1 MALTAGQIKALHA
14 AAREAGVPEDM
25 RRSVQWHVGGFHS
38 CADKTAGRAGMIAVM
53 AFYELRAGGSLRGCS
68 PGYWQSEDARANR
81 TDALVYACRR
91 EAEAMGLSD
100 RQLDAFVA
108 GSHMSNGACPDVAS
122 APAYWLR
129 KLLQGLIEIR
139 KRRSRRGGAG
149 SGLGAGV
156 ARSQPGGAPS
166 SGSSAPPGVP
176 AVAAP
181 TPNPQPPPPPFSRDP
196 QGSD

>member
-14 AAREAGVPEDM
+14 AAREAGVPEDL

-38 CADKTAGRAGMIAVM
+38 CSDRTAGRAGMIAVM

-91 EAEAMGLSD
+91 EARAMGLSD

-108 GSHMSNGACPDVAS
+108 GSHMSNGACADVAT
-122 APAYWLR
+122 ATAYWLR
-129 KLLQGLIEIR
+129 KLLDGLKAIR
-139 KRRSRRGGAG
+139 RRHGRRGGG
-149 SGLGAGV
+149 VSGLGVGAAGP
-156 ARSQPGGAPS
+156 QPGGAPS
-166 SGSSAPPGVP
+166 SGPSAPPGMP
-176 AVAAP
+176 AVLAGPETATP
-181 TPNPQPPPPPFSRDP
+181 TPNPQPPAPEET
-196 QGSD
+196 